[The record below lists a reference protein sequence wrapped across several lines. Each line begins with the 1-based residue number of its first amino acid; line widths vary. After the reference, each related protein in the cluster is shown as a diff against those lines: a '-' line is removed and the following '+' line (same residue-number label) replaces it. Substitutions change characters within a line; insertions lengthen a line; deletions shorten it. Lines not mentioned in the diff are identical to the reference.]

1 MTSIINA
8 KKIRILAIGAK
19 GGSVTEGLLK
29 CLKLSGYQNIV
40 ILEHGVKA
48 AHLYR
53 FANRI
58 IINENPNDGYKYIET
73 LLKVCKNNDIKTIIP
88 GSTWNAKIISQYS
101 YVFKESGII
110 PLVNNF
116 TTIEICDDKWKTYE
130 FLMRKNLGAPRS
142 FLTVDDALATLGKEC
157 QMIIKP
163 RTGRGSQNI
172 FLVSSE
178 KELFIISQLFELKG
192 IDPIIQE
199 FIPDPDKEYTVG
211 VISDTNGNVIQSIVM
226 QRYLLGGATG
236 YAKVCQ
242 PGYINEYCE
251 RVASELK
258 SVGPLNIQLRLNGKN
273 EPLIFEVNPRFS
285 GSAPMRALAGF
296 NEPDMVIS
304 NFVLNKN
311 LTKVNYKTNVEYY
324 RAFQEIEVEEGS
336 MLGKIENYL

>member
-1 MTSIINA
+1 MISSD
-8 KKIRILAIGAK
+8 KVKQYRILALGAQ
-19 GGSVTEGLLK
+19 GGSVIEGLLK

-40 ILEHGVKA
+40 ILEYGNRA

-53 FANRI
+53 YNERI
-58 IINENPNDGYKYIET
+58 IIKENPGDGYKYIEK
-73 LLKVCKNNDIKTIIP
+73 LLDICREKEIKIVIP
-88 GSTWNAKIISQYS
+88 GSTWDAKIISQYAAI
-101 YVFKESGII
+101 FKESGVF
-110 PLVNNF
+110 PLVNNYH
-116 TTIEICDDKWKTYE
+116 TIEICDDKWKTYE
-130 FLMRKNLGAPRS
+130 FLMRQNLGAPRS
-142 FLTVDDALATLGKEC
+142 FLTVKDAITALGKNC
-157 QMIIKP
+157 QIIIKP

-172 FLVSSE
+172 YQASND
-178 KELFIISQLFELKG
+178 KELYILSELFEAKG

-242 PGYINEYCE
+242 PGFINDYCE
-251 RVASELK
+251 KVAAELG
-258 SVGPLNIQLRLNGKN
+258 SIGPLNIQLRLNDQN

-296 NEPDMVIS
+296 NEPDMVIE

-311 LTKVNYKTNVEYY
+311 LAKVNYKTNVEYY
-324 RAFQEIEVEEGS
+324 RAFQEIEVEDGNG
-336 MLGKIENYL
+336 LGKIENYL